1 MNREAITIA
10 GERFVDLDAAL
21 DRVEVLVEASGYV
34 TLRGYLPEDHRRC
47 LERALIVIE
56 AEFLA
61 HGHDPCREREWD
73 PVRRLIAM
81 MGEAKNGRR

>member
-21 DRVEVLVEASGYV
+21 DRVEVVVEASGYV
-34 TLRGYLPEDHRRC
+34 TLHGYLPDHHRRC

-61 HGHDPCREREWD
+61 HGHDPGRERVWD

-81 MGEAKNGRR
+81 MGKAKNGGR

>member
-21 DRVEVLVEASGYV
+21 DRVEVVV
-34 TLRGYLPEDHRRC
+34 
-47 LERALIVIE
+47 E

-61 HGHDPCREREWD
+61 HGHDPCREWEWD

-81 MGEAKNGRR
+81 MGRAKSEGR